1 MDELVTTLCQKT
13 GLPED
18 KAREAAD
25 TVVNFIKSKLPES
38 IRGQVDGLLAGE
50 GSSGSSISERVGG
63 MFGNKAA

>member
-50 GSSGSSISERVGG
+50 GSSISERVGG